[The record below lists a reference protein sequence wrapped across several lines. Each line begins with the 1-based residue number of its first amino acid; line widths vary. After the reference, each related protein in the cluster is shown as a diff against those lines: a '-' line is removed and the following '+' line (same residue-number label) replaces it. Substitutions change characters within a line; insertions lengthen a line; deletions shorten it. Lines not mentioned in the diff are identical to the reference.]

1 MHADPILFLFQTLK
15 WLRKPQLSQGPL
27 VDVFQFEC
35 TRWLTLANSNIIP
48 FLKYRKEPIKGQL
61 STVKGNEVRKVS
73 SKVLH
78 SVEMV
83 EKTIISAVR
92 DEVDTLFHD
101 RNHEQT
107 NWTQIW
113 RCRWQC
119 RKQTLKN
126 PAKNHCREII
136 WSCVW
141 DYLRTSPSRDVLVN
155 ARKSIWLNFGNWQLT
170 FF

>member
-1 MHADPILFLFQTLK
+1 MK
-15 WLRKPQLSQGPL
+15 L
-27 VDVFQFEC
+27 VAIIPAL
-35 TRWLTLANSNIIP
+35 LTLPFCHARRPHSFLIP
-48 FLKYRKEPIKGQL
+48 NTEVIEKATTVSRKEPIKGQL

-107 NWTQIW
+107 N
-113 RCRWQC
+113 
-119 RKQTLKN
+119 
-126 PAKNHCREII
+126 
-136 WSCVW
+136 
-141 DYLRTSPSRDVLVN
+141 
-155 ARKSIWLNFGNWQLT
+155 
-170 FF
+170 